1 MLLRFHNCPLLKSV
15 DIFCSETIFVSYWK
29 ILQLYKILTFLESNR
44 CTVYRAIYS
53 FKNHNIA
60 KTTFSEF
67 LHSGPPFCLFLNMV
81 LHFFTSLGLK
91 LQFLDTISFF
101 RTFKKCPFPFWL
113 LYLCFS
119 LSGLSVNTTLSG
131 PLLSRFDIVLVLLDT
146 QNTGWDE
153 IVSSHILKEVVS
165 VKLESF
171 YWLDLEYTW
180 SIGLKLIY
188 KLSVLKQKI

>member
-1 MLLRFHNCPLLKSV
+1 MVLLSYWLVNFLRFTRRTSITCTLGQNIFNLLNNINLARHPKTLRFHHCPLLKFV

-29 ILQLYKILTFLESNR
+29 ILQLYEILTFLESNR
-44 CTVYRAIYS
+44 CTVYRENYS

-101 RTFKKCPFPFWL
+101 QNIQKMPFSILIVISLLFPFRFVCE
-113 LYLCFS
+113 Y
-119 LSGLSVNTTLSG
+119 NTFRTT
-131 PLLSRFDIVLVLLDT
+131 V
-146 QNTGWDE
+146 E
-153 IVSSHILKEVVS
+153 
-165 VKLESF
+165 
-171 YWLDLEYTW
+171 
-180 SIGLKLIY
+180 
-188 KLSVLKQKI
+188 